1 MQKVSFYDN
10 DVSCFSLGINSSCPR
25 VSGRPFRAM
34 RLRCLAK
41 AGRRWYLPTTSPVVF
56 RRRRYLYVVT
66 RMASGLAAAQ
76 GTAPISRQICF
87 HRGPWVRSPWRVQA
101 RAWAISCR
109 MVSRISW
116 GLPDWRGQSGRRGRC
131 FFPAGGIRPAA
142 CGHGPSRISNPG
154 GPVHPFS
161 GGHKFQCPGSCRGCR
176 IGGSRWS
183 CCGESIARS
192 VGRKYGEGHHDGVAA
207 EGMVFLRKQTFFF
220 AESRK
225 KKACG
230 KVEGQGSVIGDI
242 TMISASGTKP
252 QRIAAIDALR
262 VFDMFFLT
270 GGWPW

>member
-10 DVSCFSLGINSSCPR
+10 DVSCLSLGINASCPR

-176 IGGSRWS
+176 IGGSR
-183 CCGESIARS
+183 C
-192 VGRKYGEGHHDGVAA
+192 V
-207 EGMVFLRKQTFFF
+207 RKQTFFF